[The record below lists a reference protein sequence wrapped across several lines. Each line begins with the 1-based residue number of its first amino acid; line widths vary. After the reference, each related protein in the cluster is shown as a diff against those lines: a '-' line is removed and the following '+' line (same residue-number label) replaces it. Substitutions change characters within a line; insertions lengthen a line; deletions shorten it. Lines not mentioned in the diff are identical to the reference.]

1 MQKRT
6 VSGSAGIQD
15 QEERREMLDRLKREV
30 RQELEGSSQIE
41 EEALWECIDRAILQE
56 TKQRYLPLNRRLELR
71 SRLYDG
77 FRRLDIL
84 QELVDDPQVTEIM
97 VNGANR
103 IFVEK
108 GGKIFEWE
116 QNFENLEQLEDM
128 IQQIVSRINRAVN
141 VASPIADA
149 RLEDGSRVHVVLPP
163 VALDG
168 PVVTIRKF
176 PEPITAAR
184 LIELGSLTE
193 EAAQFL
199 ERLVRAGYNIF
210 ISGGTG
216 SGKTTFLNAMS
227 GFIPAQ
233 ERVITIED
241 SAELQIRQVPNLV
254 RLETRNANGEGEG
267 AIEISDL
274 IRASL
279 RMRPDRIIV
288 GEVRGKECLDMLQA
302 LNTGHAGSLSTGHGN
317 SPADMLTRLET
328 MTLMGADLPL
338 AAVRSQIASAI
349 DILVH
354 LGRLRDKSRRVLEI
368 AEVDGISNGVIMLN
382 PLFRFEEGRD
392 DGDET
397 AAGGRQERM
406 GHRDAAR
413 KQNTEKVRGQLVPVG
428 KLKKTEKL
436 RAAGYSV

>member
-1 MQKRT
+1 MQKRQ
-6 VSGSAGIQD
+6 VLPEKSGEEPGRS
-15 QEERREMLDRLKREV
+15 EEREALERLKGEIRL
-30 RQELEGSSQIE
+30 ELQSRSQMEEGE
-41 EEALWECIDRAILQE
+41 LLDCIDRAVTE
-56 TKQRYLPLNRRLELR
+56 EGRRRYLPLKMRKMLQK
-71 SRLYDG
+71 RLYDS

-84 QELVDDPQVTEIM
+84 QQLVDDPEVTEIM
-97 VNGANR
+97 VNGKDH

-108 GGKIFEWE
+108 KGRILRWDQSFDRTEE
-116 QNFENLEQLEDM
+116 LENM

-141 VASPIADA
+141 VSNPIADA

-176 PEPITAAR
+176 PEPITAEK
-184 LIELGSLTE
+184 LIRLGSLTE

-199 ERLVRAGYNIF
+199 RRLVEAGYNIF

-227 GFIPAQ
+227 GFIPET

-241 SAELQIRQVPNLV
+241 SAELQIRQIPNLV
-254 RLETRNANGEGEG
+254 RLETRNANTEGDG

-274 IRASL
+274 IRAAL

-317 SPADMLTRLET
+317 SPRDMLTRLET
-328 MTLMGADLPL
+328 MTLMGADIPLP
-338 AAVRSQIASAI
+338 AVRSQIASAI

-368 AEVDGISNGVIMLN
+368 AEVGSCEQGEIQLN
-382 PLFRFEEGRD
+382 PLFRFVEED
-392 DGDET
+392 DEKEKIGEKKSEKEKC
-397 AAGGRQERM
+397 GG
-406 GHRDAAR
+406 
-413 KQNTEKVRGQLVPVG
+413 KVRGSLVRVGQLKASE
-428 KLKKTEKL
+428 KLK
-436 RAAGYSV
+436 AAGYLV